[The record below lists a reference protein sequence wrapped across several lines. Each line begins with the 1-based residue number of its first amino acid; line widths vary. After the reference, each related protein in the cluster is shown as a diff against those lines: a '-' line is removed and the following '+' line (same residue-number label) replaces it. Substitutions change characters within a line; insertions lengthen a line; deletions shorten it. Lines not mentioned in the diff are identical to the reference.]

1 MQTTT
6 QTPTKPA
13 IQPPP
18 IPLLTLIAMASP
30 LALNAFI
37 PAMPDVARDL
47 GQQIGTIQLTFTL
60 YLLTLAIGQLICG
73 PLSDYFG
80 RRPVLLVG
88 LALHLV
94 GSLLGATA
102 DDITQLISGRI
113 LQALGG
119 SAGMVLVRTILL
131 DVYGREGAAGRM
143 GYVVMAIAIAQAIAP
158 TMGGYINLW
167 FDWHSIFYLSLLI
180 STLIWLLALW
190 RLPETG
196 TEKTTSLGVLPIL
209 NQYKAVLR
217 LPPYL
222 GYTLSTTF
230 IACAFYL
237 FVGSMPY
244 IVVDQLGGT
253 SADFGNWFLCVSLAF
268 MAGSFLSTRI
278 SKRLRIDNMIRLGN
292 GLSLLGGAIL
302 LLFALLDHWHY
313 TTLFLPMALLTFGRG
328 MSQPNAQLAAISCS
342 TSTAGTASGL
352 MGFIQ
357 LLTGSAVAQSI
368 PFLMDTSVVLL
379 IAFIFLAPLLSW
391 VSHRYAIRHSE

>member
-1 MQTTT
+1 M
-6 QTPTKPA
+6 TKLTAVKAPSS
-13 IQPPP
+13 
-18 IPLLTLIAMASP
+18 LLLAGIAMASP

-37 PAMPDVARDL
+37 PAMPDVAQSL
-47 GQQIGTIQLTFTL
+47 EQNISTIQLTFTL

-80 RRPVLLVG
+80 RRPVLIVG
-88 LALHLV
+88 LALHVL

-102 DDITQLISGRI
+102 QDIDQLIGGRI

-131 DVYGREGAAGRM
+131 DIHGREGAANKM

-158 TMGGYINLW
+158 TVGGYINLW

-180 STLIWLLALW
+180 STLIWILTIL

-196 TEKTTSLGVLPIL
+196 TEKTTSLGIIPIL
-209 NQYKAVLR
+209 NQYSDILR
-217 LPPYL
+217 SPAYL

-244 IVVDQLGGT
+244 IVVKQLGGT
-253 SADFGNWFLCVSLAF
+253 SADFGNWFLSVSLAF

-278 SKRLRIDNMIRLGN
+278 SARLKIDNMIRAGN
-292 GLSLLGGAIL
+292 GLSLFGAAL
-302 LLFALLDHWHY
+302 LLMFTLTDQLHY
-313 TTLFLPMALLTFGRG
+313 VTLFLPMAMLTFGRG
-328 MSQPNAQLAAISCS
+328 MSQPSAQLAAISCS
-342 TSTAGTASGL
+342 SGKAGTASGL

-357 LLTGSAVAQSI
+357 LITGAAVAQSI
-368 PFLMDTSVVLL
+368 PFLMHTSVVLL
-379 IAFIFLAPLLSW
+379 SAFIFLAPLLSW
-391 VSHRYAIRHSE
+391 VSHHYAINHSK

>member
-1 MQTTT
+1 MT
-6 QTPTKPA
+6 QFTATKAPSS
-13 IQPPP
+13 
-18 IPLLTLIAMASP
+18 LLLAGIAMASP

-37 PAMPDVARDL
+37 PAMPDVAQSLEQD
-47 GQQIGTIQLTFTL
+47 ISTIQLTFTL

-80 RRPVLLVG
+80 RRPVLIIG
-88 LALHLV
+88 LGLHLL

-102 DDITQLISGRI
+102 EDINQLVGGRI

-119 SAGMVLVRTILL
+119 SAGMVLVRAILL
-131 DVYGREGAAGRM
+131 DIHGREGAANKM

-158 TMGGYINLW
+158 TVGGYINLW
-167 FDWHSIFYLSLLI
+167 FDWHSIFYLSLII
-180 STLIWLLALW
+180 STLIWVLTIL

-196 TEKTTSLGVLPIL
+196 TEKTTSLGLTSIL
-209 NQYKAVLR
+209 NQYKDVLR
-217 LPPYL
+217 SPAYL

-244 IVVDQLGGT
+244 IVVNQLGGT
-253 SADFGNWFLCVSLAF
+253 SADFGNWFLTVSLAF
-268 MAGSFLSTRI
+268 MTGSFLSTRI
-278 SKRLRIDNMIRLGN
+278 SARLRIDNMIRAGN
-292 GLSLLGGAIL
+292 GISLIGAGLL
-302 LLFALLDHWHY
+302 LLFTLTDQLHY
-313 TTLFLPMALLTFGRG
+313 VTLFLPMAMLTFGRG

-342 TSTAGTASGL
+342 SGKAGTASGL

-357 LLTGSAVAQSI
+357 LITGAAVAQSI
-368 PFLMDTSVVLL
+368 PFLMHTSVVLL

-391 VSHRYAIRHSE
+391 VSHQYAINHSK